1 MLSEYPCRTNLTDD
15 EFLHHMIPHHQ
26 MAINISR
33 QHDKYTHNDIIKAL
47 IRDLIRTQ
55 TYEIYLMQT
64 QLKRKIDSIS
74 VIQVHNSIP
83 YTTITNS
90 SPNTIQLTNTY
101 CDPQFFN
108 PNMHN
113 LHNMQQQHSNHNM
126 QNSNHTM
133 MHNMHNMNNMNNTK
147 TTDKMYID
155 HMIPHHQVAID
166 MCKLIIKKTKNDFI
180 MSLAYDMLKQ
190 QEAEVFLL
198 NDLLKSNTVP
208 NQLNYC

>member
-1 MLSEYPCRTNLTDD
+1 MSLEYPCRINLTDD

-33 QHDKYTHNDIIKAL
+33 QHDKYTHNDIIKSL

-83 YTTITNS
+83 YTTISNS
-90 SPNTIQLTNTY
+90 APNTVQLTNTY

-113 LHNMQQQHSNHNM
+113 LHSMHQTN
-126 QNSNHTM
+126 
-133 MHNMHNMNNMNNTK
+133 HNMHNSKTTNI

-166 MCKLIIKKTKNDFI
+166 MCKLIIKNTKNDFI
-180 MSLAYDMLKQ
+180 MSFAYDMLKQ

-198 NDLLKSNTVP
+198 NDLLKSTTVP
-208 NQLNYC
+208 NQLYYC